1 MALGGGREGGKY
13 TRGVRLRL
21 PSALSR
27 YLGSCTELF
36 VGEALLISPITSSV
50 MAGMFEQPR
59 NAGTL
64 FLGGTKIS
72 GADIRDQNG
81 AY

>member
-1 MALGGGREGGKY
+1 
-13 TRGVRLRL
+13 
-21 PSALSR
+21 
-27 YLGSCTELF
+27 
-36 VGEALLISPITSSV
+36 

-81 AY
+81 AHTLVAEHNMSMLMGHSPRDTSYRECCQEFIWSLRTR

>member
-1 MALGGGREGGKY
+1 
-13 TRGVRLRL
+13 
-21 PSALSR
+21 
-27 YLGSCTELF
+27 
-36 VGEALLISPITSSV
+36 

-81 AY
+81 AAAPILEPEVWLLTGRSPCNTSYCECR

>member
-1 MALGGGREGGKY
+1 
-13 TRGVRLRL
+13 
-21 PSALSR
+21 
-27 YLGSCTELF
+27 
-36 VGEALLISPITSSV
+36 

-81 AY
+81 DLTSIIVPELC

>member
-1 MALGGGREGGKY
+1 MASL
-13 TRGVRLRL
+13 
-21 PSALSR
+21 
-27 YLGSCTELF
+27 
-36 VGEALLISPITSSV
+36 
-50 MAGMFEQPR
+50 FEQPR

-81 AY
+81 FHIQASMPDASSLIKSQSLLHKLSRTWSKALLVHQDWTR